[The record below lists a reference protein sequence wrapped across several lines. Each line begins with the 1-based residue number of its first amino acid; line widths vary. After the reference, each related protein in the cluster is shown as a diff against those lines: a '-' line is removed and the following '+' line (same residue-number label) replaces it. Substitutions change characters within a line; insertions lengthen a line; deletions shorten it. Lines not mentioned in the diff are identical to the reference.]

1 MANIFRERREGESF
15 GEYTGYRLGV
25 LRKAASLTS
34 EELADKSGI
43 SVASVRS
50 YERGDTVPLLET
62 AYLLSKALGTDINT
76 ICGLGE

>member
-34 EELADKSGI
+34 EELADK
-43 SVASVRS
+43 
-50 YERGDTVPLLET
+50 
-62 AYLLSKALGTDINT
+62 
-76 ICGLGE
+76 